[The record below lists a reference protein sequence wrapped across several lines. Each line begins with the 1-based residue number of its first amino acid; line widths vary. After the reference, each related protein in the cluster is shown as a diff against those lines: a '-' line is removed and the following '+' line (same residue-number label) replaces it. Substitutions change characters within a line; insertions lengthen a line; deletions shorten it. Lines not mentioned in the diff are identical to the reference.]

1 MFMTYGR
8 AVAAVIFA
16 VSISAA
22 AQQSTGAPVK
32 GMAST
37 VGLYVYPQKQQ
48 SATLQ
53 LTDEQQ
59 CFNNAKSQTGFD
71 PDATTTAPPSAAK
84 TKKDH
89 GAAKGALGGAALSG
103 ATGGD
108 AGAGARRGA
117 LIGGIRAKRKEQ
129 KSEAQAEKQLDANKA
144 QQGQKQDDFKRAV
157 SACLSARSYSVR

>member
-1 MFMTYGR
+1 MLTIYGR
-8 AVAAVIFA
+8 TAAALILAVFIT
-16 VSISAA
+16 AA

-32 GMAST
+32 GMGST

-48 SATLQ
+48 TAAQQ

-59 CFNNAKSQTGFD
+59 CYNNAKSQTGFD
-71 PDATTTAPPSAAK
+71 PNATTTASNSAAK

-108 AGAGARRGA
+108 AAAGARRGA
-117 LIGGIRAKRKEQ
+117 LVGGIRARRKEQ
-129 KSEAQAEKQLDANKA
+129 KPEAQAEKQMDANKT
-144 QQGQKQDDFKRAV
+144 QQEQKQENFKRAM

>member
-1 MFMTYGR
+1 MFTSYGR
-8 AVAAVIFA
+8 AFAGVIFA
-16 VSISAA
+16 VSVSGL

-37 VGLYVYPQKQQ
+37 VGLYVYPEKQQ
-48 SATLQ
+48 TATQQ

-59 CFNNAKSQTGFD
+59 CFNNAKAQTGFD
-71 PDATTTAPPSAAK
+71 PNATTTASDSAAK

-89 GAAKGALGGAALSG
+89 GAAKGALGGAALSS

-108 AGAGARRGA
+108 AAAGARRGA
-117 LIGGIRAKRKEQ
+117 LIGGMRAKRKEQ
-129 KSEAQAEKQLDANKA
+129 KSEAQAEKQSDAIKT
-144 QQGQKQDDFKRAV
+144 QQEQKQDDFKRAV